1 MPCTCTMVGIQY
13 KGFVDAQP
21 ATPYRDIVFGRS
33 GQVMF
38 QPPKPRFQDLGSGI
52 SRPRIWRSCL
62 LVPSS
67 GERLSIFRDISSF
80 SCITTSTY
88 FRPPQLPMLRPLGLE
103 HVQMKATTVASGLAR
118 HMDSRASSWLPG
130 PENRWHPVPPHLS
143 TAYVPN
149 REPLAYRAGGS

>member
-1 MPCTCTMVGIQY
+1 MVGIQY

-21 ATPYRDIVFGRS
+21 ATPYRDIVFGWSR
-33 GQVMF
+33 QVMF

-52 SRPRIWRSCL
+52 SRPRISRL

-67 GERLSIFRDISSF
+67 GERLPIFRDILSF

-149 REPLAYRAGGS
+149 RESLAYRAGGS